1 MGALRSRACL
11 GAPQRRDVVKQAAR
25 RVLRQYPFQT
35 RQKDFPRLYLVPQPQ
50 CASHAFAVGGQ
61 LLLEDADADAY
72 LIGLCSK
79 CCLDWPSTL
88 HAELD
93 LPWKRISNLRDMLW
107 FLGIAS
113 YFPTRD
119 SRSRPAACMP
129 APVGDH
135 YRRGWG
141 RTRELAV
148 ADAAGIFYLGEWRR
162 GRDSNPRWACTHAAF
177 RVRCIRP
184 LCHLSAVMVGR
195 CRRGALDNG

>member
-119 SRSRPAACMP
+119 SRSRPAARMS
-129 APVGDH
+129 APLQLEPSQRIGV
-135 YRRGWG
+135 
-141 RTRELAV
+141 
-148 ADAAGIFYLGEWRR
+148 
-162 GRDSNPRWACTHAAF
+162 S
-177 RVRCIRP
+177 
-184 LCHLSAVMVGR
+184 R
-195 CRRGALDNG
+195 CRRHFQFGGMAEREGFEPPMGLHPCRISSAVHSTTLPPLRGHGRPLPARRTR